1 MWGISIF
8 MQGPQ
13 ETVAQLMGRFRQGDR
28 EAAGSLV
35 ELFYPQLK
43 RLAASRMRREGGD
56 HTWQTTV
63 LVNELYL
70 ELVKIRAL
78 QASDS
83 DDAGERT
90 AFLKLSAHLMRRLL
104 IHHARPLSKRA
115 ERESLD
121 EDMLRADGLET
132 LQQIDSALEQLAALD
147 PQLRRVVELR
157 VFEGLGSEEIA
168 ARMNCSSRTVTR
180 HWNFARNWLAEQLGG
195 IKQ

>member
-1 MWGISIF
+1 MA
-8 MQGPQ
+8 GPQ

-28 EAAGSLV
+28 EAAGNLV
-35 ELFYPQLK
+35 ALFYPQLK
-43 RLAASRMRREGGD
+43 RLAASRMRREGSE

-83 DDAGERT
+83 DDAGEKT

-104 IHHARPLSKRA
+104 IHHARPLSKQA
-115 ERESLD
+115 SRETLD
-121 EDMLRADGLET
+121 DEMLSGDGPET
-132 LQQIDSALEQLAALD
+132 LQQIDSALEQLAAID

-157 VFEGLGSEEIA
+157 VFEGLSSEEIA
-168 ARMNCSSRTVTR
+168 VRMSCSSRTVNR
-180 HWNFARNWLAEQLGG
+180 YWHFARNWLAEELGG
-195 IKQ
+195 TKQ